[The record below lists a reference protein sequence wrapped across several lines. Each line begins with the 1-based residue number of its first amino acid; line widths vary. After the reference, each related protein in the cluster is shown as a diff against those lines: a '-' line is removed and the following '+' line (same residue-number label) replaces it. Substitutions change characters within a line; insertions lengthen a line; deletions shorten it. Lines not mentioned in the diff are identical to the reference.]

1 MGFIYILTYNQ
12 KQYVGQTVRVIEQ
25 RFKEHQR
32 PDSSCRA
39 LARAIKKYGW
49 DAFETHYFEVVDD
62 WDLDYIEMILI
73 EELESLA
80 PYGYNLKEGGGSR
93 GKFSNETKQKMSE
106 AKYGRT
112 GELAPNYGK
121 PKSEET
127 KQKMSAAMSGEKH
140 PMFGR
145 TGELCPLYGR
155 TGELCP
161 NYGKPKSEETKR
173 KMSEA
178 KTGEKHHNSKRVYQY
193 TLDGTYIDD
202 FGSTGEAARSLG
214 RKNGSNISA
223 CARGTLPTVYGFK
236 WSYDAPDTLCVLI

>member
-1 MGFIYILTYNQ
+1 
-12 KQYVGQTVRVIEQ
+12 
-25 RFKEHQR
+25 
-32 PDSSCRA
+32 
-39 LARAIKKYGW
+39 
-49 DAFETHYFEVVDD
+49 
-62 WDLDYIEMILI
+62 
-73 EELESLA
+73 
-80 PYGYNLKEGGGSR
+80 
-93 GKFSNETKQKMSE
+93 
-106 AKYGRT
+106 
-112 GELAPNYGK
+112 
-121 PKSEET
+121 
-127 KQKMSAAMSGEKH
+127 MSAAMSGEKH